1 MGYYD
6 VALICK
12 NGHVINDRF
21 NDRPQFNT
29 NYCQKCGS
37 ETINSCQECNTQI
50 RGNYEVSGIAVIGSK
65 KAEAPRYCHSCGKP
79 YPWTEEKLKALQ
91 EIINLSDI
99 SQEDKDDFGKN
110 LPDIVSDTPR
120 TKVSALKLKMIGS
133 KVSKEIWEVARGIF
147 VDIASE
153 TAKKAMGL

>member
-12 NGHVINDRF
+12 NGHVINESF
-21 NDRPQFNT
+21 EKSPEFNT
-29 NYCQKCGS
+29 KFCRKCGA
-37 ETINSCQECNTQI
+37 ETINTCQVCNTPI
-50 RGNYEVSGIAVIGSK
+50 RGYYEVEGIAFISV
-65 KAEAPRYCHSCGKP
+65 ETPVAPGYCHNCGKP

-99 SQEDKDDFGKN
+99 SQEDKDDFGRN